1 VVCGLLDLVG
11 WGYDITNTALVLCF
25 GAFAFPWMTGDG
37 LRVPSPRVAA
47 KLLAALIVRVAAF
60 HYL

>member
-1 VVCGLLDLVG
+1 
-11 WGYDITNTALVLCF
+11 
-25 GAFAFPWMTGDG
+25 MTGDG

-47 KLLAALIVRVAAF
+47 KLLAALIVLVAAF